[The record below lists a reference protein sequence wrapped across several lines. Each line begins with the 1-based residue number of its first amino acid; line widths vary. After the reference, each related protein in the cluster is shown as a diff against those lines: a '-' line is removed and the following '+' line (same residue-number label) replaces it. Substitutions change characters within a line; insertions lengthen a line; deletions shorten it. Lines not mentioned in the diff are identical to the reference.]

1 MLSWCRNLRGGSQEI
16 KNSNLGND
24 SHKNPV
30 KNSLP
35 ELVLLV
41 AARFQGGISGTPPKT
56 SPRCFLD
63 AKHTLYTFG
72 LKACAMRLPQSFK
85 LTSAAWA
92 KTANNANVDFAF
104 LANWLQEVLPSAF

>member
-16 KNSNLGND
+16 KYTKLGND

-30 KNSLP
+30 KNSFP

-63 AKHTLYTFG
+63 AKR
-72 LKACAMRLPQSFK
+72 AQC
-85 LTSAAWA
+85 
-92 KTANNANVDFAF
+92 VF
-104 LANWLQEVLPSAF
+104 LSLSN